1 VVLLDELHQGVD
13 AILSRGGNLTR
24 QREWRREAA

>member
-1 VVLLDELHQGVD
+1 MNIQGASQGVD